1 MDNENITLK
10 KINEIKE
17 SLLKGDACS
26 VSVGQ
31 TFNYEEIMNL
41 LAEQQMRIE
50 ALEEAIIEIGGLL

>member
-17 SLLKGDACS
+17 NLLEGNSC
-26 VSVGQ
+26 SVGQ
-31 TFNYEEIMNL
+31 TFNFEEIMNL

-50 ALEEAIIEIGGLL
+50 ALEEAIIEIGGML